1 MRGAAAHGRGDRAV
15 AVLDGPGILAIV
27 CQLVAARM
35 PQHVAVHEERE
46 ADRLTCPCDH
56 ALIASHAQRRQ
67 ALGDK
72 HVGAGWSFAF
82 QPAQRPQLAPSNRM
96 HTGSPALGAAYVKL
110 AGGEVDIVPAEGN
123 HLRGP

>member
-1 MRGAAAHGRGDRAV
+1 MTQVVLDRARV
-15 AVLDGPGILAIV
+15 LAVIGE
-27 CQLVAARM
+27 LVATGM

-46 ADRLTCPCDH
+46 AGRLSCPCDH
-56 ALIASHAQRRQ
+56 ALIAGHAERRQ
-67 ALGDK
+67 ALGNE
-72 HVGAGWSFAF
+72 HVGASRCFAF

-110 AGGEVDIVPAEGN
+110 AGGEVDIVPVEGN